1 MARKPKSVSLP
12 PPPTFAAS
20 ARAFAASRKKSFGHD
35 RRLTVGASEVGKCA
49 RAVAARKAGWMPD
62 PGYEDSSG
70 FATRGDVMEDAWT
83 SPMVEY
89 HVAQLGGRLLYH
101 GQANQITLK
110 GKGVPLSATPD
121 GLAEGLPRNVLEPYG
136 VPDIESDEAVFE
148 FKSLDP
154 RFDAGKLPKPE
165 HIPQTITQ
173 LGMIRRATKHKPLW
187 GAVIYVN
194 ASDYFD
200 VNVIPVKYSE
210 EAFAG
215 CAQRATKMLKA
226 KDPNQLPPEG
236 KIAGGVECRTCEF
249 AQRCY
254 GFLPWLPKGEKKLS
268 PKAEVEIA
276 ALARKIVHAE
286 AEAERWKRE
295 KAEREVDLYLALSS
309 SKTRFAKLPS
319 GGTVLWKTTKPQN
332 RLDTKALSEAAKAAG
347 LDIAKF
353 MKPTKEGTS
362 LSLEGFET

>member
-12 PPPTFAAS
+12 PPPTFADS

-49 RAVAARKAGWMPD
+49 RAVAARKAGWTPD

-83 SPMVEY
+83 SPMAEY
-89 HVAQLGGRLLYH
+89 HVTKLGGRMLYH

-121 GLAEGLPRNVLEPYG
+121 GLAEGLPRNVLAPYG
-136 VPDIESDEAVFE
+136 VSDIESDEAVFE

-165 HIPQTITQ
+165 HVPQTITQ

-200 VNVIPVKYSE
+200 VNVFPVKYSE

-236 KIAGGVECRTCEF
+236 KITGGAECRTCEF

-254 GFLPWLPKGEKKLS
+254 GFLPWLQKDARQPS
-268 PKAEVEIA
+268 PKAAATIAKLSKQARELEAQEQAAKRKRAEVEA
-276 ALARKIVHAE
+276 
-286 AEAERWKRE
+286 
-295 KAEREVDLYLALSS
+295 DLYLELANN
-309 SKTRFAKLPS
+309 KTNFVKLPGLTVFAK
-319 GGTVLWKTTKPQN
+319 KTAPQM
-332 RLDTKALSEAAKAAG
+332 RVDQAALVAAASKAG
-347 LDIAKF
+347 LDVEQFK
-353 MKPTKEGTS
+353 KPTKPGS
-362 LSLEGFET
+362 SLEIKWDG